1 VIQQRQFAL
10 QRIGLGRVGIDEG
23 KRRGVLMVG
32 QGHGSSGLAW
42 QRSDHGFHVQLTA
55 CARVVLKSRAANAV
69 ISEATK
75 TRRLWKFPSLRRIMN
90 RLTLN
95 TKLWAALAVMWLLLA
110 SAPGTPSTPS
120 P

>member
-10 QRIGLGRVGIDEG
+10 QRIGLGRVGIDKG
-23 KRRGVLMVG
+23 NVVASWG

-75 TRRLWKFPSLRRIMN
+75 PAANGSIPPCRIMN

-95 TKLWAALAVMWLLLA
+95 TKLWAALAVMWVLLLA